1 MHHAR
6 GMTLRTVLRCY
17 AWLMSG
23 ASDLSDTAEAR
34 FWQGVHTAG
43 RFFMGEADV
52 QKALEQLVQLLDAHG
67 IPYAIVGAMAL
78 NEFGYQRTTVDVD
91 VLLTPA
97 GLAAFK
103 AQALGRGYVEKFPG
117 SRGVRDTA
125 HRVDIDV
132 VLTGGFPGD
141 GKPKPV
147 VFPDP
152 ATAALRGARVALLPL
167 PMLVELKLASGM
179 TAPHR
184 LKDLADVQELI
195 RINAFVRDKYLEL
208 WQAVH
213 DHPDETA

>member
-1 MHHAR
+1 
-6 GMTLRTVLRCY
+6 
-17 AWLMSG
+17 MSG
-23 ASDLSDTAEAR
+23 ASHLSDTAEAR
-34 FWQGVHTAG
+34 FWQGVRTAG

-52 QKALEQLVQLLDAHG
+52 QKALEKLVQLLDAHG

-97 GLAAFK
+97 GLTAFK

-117 SRGVRDTA
+117 SRGVRDTE

-195 RINAFVRDKYLEL
+195 RIQRLPKAFALEINAFVQDKYLEL
-208 WQAVH
+208 WQAVQ
-213 DHPDETA
+213 DYPDEAG